1 MPATLDDILTAQKN
15 GVLAING
22 VANATLF
29 TAGKL
34 AAPAIT
40 SATLVRSGAGWV
52 AKVSVTV
59 AGSAAGIIYDSV
71 STTSPTPAIAV
82 IPNTVGIVTVN
93 LPVTNG
99 IVFVPGS
106 GMTATVSY
114 S

>member
-1 MPATLDDILTAQKN
+1 MPATLDDLLTAQKN
-15 GVLAING
+15 GVTAING
-22 VANATLF
+22 VANANLF
-29 TAGKL
+29 LAGKTS
-34 AAPAIT
+34 APALT

-59 AGSAAGIIYDSV
+59 AGSASGTIYDSL
-71 STTSPTPAIAV
+71 STTSPTLPIAI

>member
-1 MPATLDDILTAQKN
+1 MAGLGDILTTQKN
-15 GVLAING
+15 GVSAINSL
-22 VANATLF
+22 VASNFFL
-29 TAGKL
+29 AGKATAPAL
-34 AAPAIT
+34 AAT
-40 SATLVRSGAGWV
+40 TLVRSGAGWV
-52 AKVSVTV
+52 ARVSVTV
-59 AGSAAGIIYDSV
+59 AGSAAGTIYDSAA
-71 STTSPTPAIAV
+71 STSLTNPIAV

>member
-1 MPATLDDILTAQKN
+1 MPATLDDLLTAQKN
-15 GVLAING
+15 GVTAING
-22 VANATLF
+22 VSNATLF
-29 TAGKL
+29 MAGKIS
-34 AAPAIT
+34 APAL
-40 SATLVRSGAGWV
+40 SAATLVRTGAGWV
-52 AKVSVTV
+52 AKVSVTT
-59 AGSAAGIIYDSV
+59 AGSASGMVYDSV
-71 STTSPTPAIAV
+71 STGSPTLPIAV